1 MKASNLAL
9 AASGTVALET
19 ALAEVPTVIAYK
31 VSPLTAFIVRRLI
44 KVNYV
49 NIINVLA
56 GKEIVPE
63 CLQEKCSPDVLADIL
78 GEFRRCLANPK
89 FSRFGL
95 ILANWHH
102 RKGDRQRWPRSI

>member
-1 MKASNLAL
+1 MKASNLAP

-19 ALAEVPTVIAYK
+19 VGGSTDSYRYK

-63 CLQEKCSPDVLADIL
+63 CLQEKC
-78 GEFRRCLANPK
+78 
-89 FSRFGL
+89 
-95 ILANWHH
+95 
-102 RKGDRQRWPRSI
+102 RQTY